1 MTCCWAATTELGVTV
16 DIMTMTI
23 IIARVMTMAGGVA
36 VVLLADV
43 TTACHPEKMP
53 AEVRVEMQMPSTV
66 PAVRQRMAMARDS
79 AINVALR

>member
-36 VVLLADV
+36 VVPLEGV
-43 TTACHPEKMP
+43 TTAFHPEKMP

-79 AINVALR
+79 AINVVLR

>member
-1 MTCCWAATTELGVTV
+1 MEAVAMAG
-16 DIMTMTI
+16 IMTMTI
-23 IIARVMTMAGGVA
+23 ITARAMTMAGGVA
-36 VVLLADV
+36 VALLEGV
-43 TTACHPEKMP
+43 TTAFHPEKMP

>member
-23 IIARVMTMAGGVA
+23 ITARAMTMAGGVA
-36 VVLLADV
+36 VALLEGV
-43 TTACHPEKMP
+43 TTAFHPEKMP